1 MCCSVKN
8 KRGDAMSNLEMA
20 GIAIL
25 CAFGLA
31 VIAVGVAVAPD
42 LARYIKIS
50 RM

>member
-1 MCCSVKN
+1 
-8 KRGDAMSNLEMA
+8 MSNREMA

-25 CAFGLA
+25 CAFGVA
-31 VIAVGVAVAPD
+31 VIAVGVVVAPD